1 MDKNNQIQ
9 TNDHDVLI
17 RLDTK
22 FDVFINE
29 WQSVRNSLNSRLS
42 AAESRITGLEGT
54 IKELIVGETR
64 KKADFSQQW
73 IHDFQ
78 VRWKLIIA
86 IATVLGSVVTLIVEA
101 IFKFIFH

>member
-1 MDKNNQIQ
+1 MDNKQ

-29 WQSVRNSLNSRLS
+29 WQSTRNSLNSRLS
-42 AAESRITGLEGT
+42 AAESRITGVEGT
-54 IKELIVGETR
+54 VKELIIGETR
-64 KKADFSQQW
+64 KKADLAQQW

-86 IATVLGSVVTLIVEA
+86 ISTILGSIVTLLIEA
-101 IFKFIFH
+101 LVRFFFH